1 MNILSLYDGISGA
14 MVAIQRAG
22 IVIDNY
28 YASEIDKYAE
38 AVSKYH
44 FSNVIRLGDVTKI
57 LGKDLPNIDLLIGGS
72 PCTGFSRA
80 GKGLNFNDPQSKLF
94 FEYVRLLKEC
104 KPTYFLLENVK
115 MKKEWRDIISEY
127 VGVDCIEINSSLVS
141 AQHRTRLYW
150 VNIPI
155 EEPEDRRI
163 MLKDIVLS
171 DVMPVALHNLYGGF
185 KEKSVKV
192 FEGKSPTIRTSVGGG
207 HIPSFV
213 KKNNPQ
219 VVTFTERRTE
229 EGKRIRKEYQKQGKD
244 FCPRREKEVVPRFDE
259 KANCITATATI
270 EHLVLTDKA
279 LKYMDR
285 KVTDGRTHWDFKHH
299 SDITDKKSATVVANF
314 FKGVPYNVFKDWDC
328 IRRFAVI
335 ETERLQTLPDN
346 YTQYGIFDNQVK
358 EISNTQRYKMIGNGF
373 TIDVISHI
381 LKNIKDFKE
390 KEK

>member
-44 FSNVIRLGDVTKI
+44 FPNVIRLGDVTKI

-155 EEPEDRRI
+155 EQPEDRKI

-171 DVMPVALHNLYGGF
+171 DVMPIALHNLYGGF
-185 KEKSVKV
+185 KEKSVRV
-192 FEGKSPTIRTSVGGG
+192 FEGKSPTIRTSAGGG
-207 HIPSFV
+207 HILSFV

-219 VVTFTERRTE
+219 VITFTERRTE
-229 EGKRIRKEYQKQGKD
+229 EGKRIRKECQKQGKD
-244 FCPRREKEVVPRFDE
+244 FCPR
-259 KANCITATATI
+259 
-270 EHLVLTDKA
+270 
-279 LKYMDR
+279 
-285 KVTDGRTHWDFKHH
+285 
-299 SDITDKKSATVVANF
+299 
-314 FKGVPYNVFKDWDC
+314 
-328 IRRFAVI
+328 
-335 ETERLQTLPDN
+335 
-346 YTQYGIFDNQVK
+346 
-358 EISNTQRYKMIGNGF
+358 
-373 TIDVISHI
+373 
-381 LKNIKDFKE
+381 
-390 KEK
+390 